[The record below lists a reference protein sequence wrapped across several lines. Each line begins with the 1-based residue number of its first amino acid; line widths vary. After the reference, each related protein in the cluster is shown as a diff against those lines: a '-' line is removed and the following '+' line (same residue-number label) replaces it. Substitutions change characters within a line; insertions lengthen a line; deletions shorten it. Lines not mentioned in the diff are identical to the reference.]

1 VFVLRF
7 NEHEFSFAN
16 FNSGT
21 FKLERAIF
29 EYKTINGINDQQQT
43 TNYKQLTS
51 MFLGHF
57 GLGFAAKKINSNP
70 SIGTYFMAAQF
81 LDLLWPT
88 LLLRGIEKVQ
98 IEPGN
103 TAFTP
108 FNFVYYPYS
117 HSLVGAIF
125 WAFVFGLIYFLFTR
139 DKRSTLI
146 MAALVF
152 SHWLLDFFTH
162 RPDLPLSPWSD
173 MKFGLG
179 LWNNKIATIIIEMI
193 IFFGGIILYTRATTA
208 RSIAGHLSLWIFVAF
223 MITVYFMSAFG
234 PPPHSVD
241 SIAILGLTQWLIIG
255 WGYWIDYTREPVVQ
269 SAIGNRQ

>member
-1 VFVLRF
+1 
-7 NEHEFSFAN
+7 
-16 FNSGT
+16 
-21 FKLERAIF
+21 
-29 EYKTINGINDQQQT
+29 
-43 TNYKQLTS
+43 

-98 IEPGN
+98 IDPGN

-108 FNFVYYPYS
+108 LNFVYYPYS

-125 WAFVFGLIYFLFTR
+125 WSIVFGLIYFLFTR
-139 DKRSTLI
+139 DKRSTLL
-146 MAALVF
+146 MAMLVF
-152 SHWLLDFFTH
+152 SHWILDFFTH

-179 LWNNKIATIIIEMI
+179 LWNNKIATIIVELI
-193 IFFGGIILYTRATTA
+193 IFIGGIILYARATTA
-208 RSIAGHLSLWIFVAF
+208 RSITGHISLWSFIAF
-223 MITVYFMSAFG
+223 MTAVYFMNAFG
-234 PPPHSVD
+234 HPPHSVD

-255 WGYWIDYTREPVVQ
+255 WGYWIDYTREPAAQ
-269 SAIGNRQ
+269 